1 MEKEELRVVVEK
13 EPQSAEKDEVL
24 SVELPAPPAWK
35 KLVSLFLSLSL
46 SLVLIFNFENLC
58 VKYFGL
64 LNICL
69 L

>member
-35 KLVSLFLSLSL
+35 KLVSLCLSLSL
-46 SLVLIFNFENLC
+46 SGFDF
-58 VKYFGL
+58 
-64 LNICL
+64 
-69 L
+69 